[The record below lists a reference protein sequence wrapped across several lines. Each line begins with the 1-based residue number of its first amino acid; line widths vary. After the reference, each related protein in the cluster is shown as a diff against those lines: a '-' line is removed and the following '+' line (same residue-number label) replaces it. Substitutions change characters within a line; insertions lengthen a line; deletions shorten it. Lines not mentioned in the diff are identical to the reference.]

1 MFKALGSTQ
10 RVYFRRRLSSYNIP
24 ASIANVDSHYFEI
37 SSPPEEFENEEV
49 EKLRNFIQQ
58 SKYLMAITGAGVS
71 TDSGIPDYRGPQ
83 GSYSKGHKPITHT
96 EFIHEENS
104 RKRYW
109 ARSMVGW
116 QRFSVS
122 KPNDTHYTLAKLET
136 QGKLKYLVT
145 QNVDRLHQTAGS
157 KRVMDLHGRIDRV
170 KCLSCHSH
178 YSRRIVQD
186 ILKETNPSFTAFIQ
200 EKLDVA
206 GTAADKVRADGDMD
220 LGAIDYS
227 QVSLFSTVLRGCLIY
242 FSPFSFPSVQLSAL
256 Q

>member
-1 MFKALGSTQ
+1 MLKALGSAQ
-10 RVYFRRRLSSYNIP
+10 RVYFRRGLSTYNIP
-24 ASIANVDSHYFEI
+24 ASIANADSHYFEI
-37 SSPPEEFENEEV
+37 SSPPDDIENEVV

-96 EFIHEENS
+96 EFIHEEAS

-122 KPNDTHYTLAKLET
+122 KPNDTHLSLAKLET

-227 QVSLFSTVLRGCLIY
+227 QVSTIFNVWCY
-242 FSPFSFPSVQLSAL
+242 
-256 Q
+256 